1 MAVNGITIGK
11 LYAGWIG
18 SLGESARSNYSS
30 NIKEFFQLMY
40 NKSVDEV
47 TEEDLA
53 SIRPH
58 NVQTNY
64 INELM
69 KNCKNSTIKYK
80 VKNIQQFMSKLNINR
95 VYKDVNYAF
104 INDVALSTTN
114 LRDDSSRTRKMTK
127 EDLEALKEWFVN
139 DRYAEGRYSYKGKI
153 YATLVDFMYVTGS
166 RISAS
171 FKVKWTDIKQR
182 KDDYGQLAYVIYIRD
197 KGNKLEM
204 FPITDEFHT
213 QLKEVLYDG
222 NDEVTI
228 FNKISQRGFTNDIK
242 QFAQELDLHEED
254 IFTPHSIR
262 SLAIT
267 TYYGMN
273 KDIVATKNF
282 ANHESI
288 ETTVGYIQDDNN
300 FMTSGSYML
309 SSPEV
314 TIDDISDLSKEELLS
329 IIKGKEDIIHY
340 IYNNKDK

>member
-1 MAVNGITIGK
+1 MNEITIGE
-11 LYAGWIG
+11 LFTGWVD
-18 SLGESARSNYSS
+18 SLGESAQSNYSN
-30 NIKEFFQLMY
+30 NIKEFFQMMY

-47 TEEDLA
+47 TEDDLA

-58 NVQTNY
+58 DVQKNY

-69 KNCKNSTIKYK
+69 KSCKNSTIKYK

-95 VYKDVNYAF
+95 VYKNVNYAF
-104 INDVALSTTN
+104 INDVALSTKH

-127 EDLEALKEWFVN
+127 EDFEALKEWFVN

-213 QLKEVLYDG
+213 QLKENLYDG
-222 NDEVTI
+222 NDDVTI

-242 QFAQELDLHEED
+242 KFAQELDLHEED

-267 TYYGMN
+267 TYYSMN

-300 FMTSGSYML
+300 FMMSGSYML

-314 TIDDISDLSKEELLS
+314 TIDDISDLSKEELLN
-329 IIKGKEDIIHY
+329 IIKDKKDIIHY
-340 IYNNKDK
+340 IYSNKD

>member
-1 MAVNGITIGK
+1 MNEITIGE
-11 LYAGWIG
+11 LFIGWVD
-18 SLGESARSNYSS
+18 SLGESAQSNYSN
-30 NIKEFFQLMY
+30 NIKEFFQMMY

-47 TEEDLA
+47 TEDDLA

-58 NVQTNY
+58 DVQKNY

-95 VYKDVNYAF
+95 VYKNVNYAF
-104 INDVALSTTN
+104 INDVALSTKH

-127 EDLEALKEWFVN
+127 QDLEALKEWFVN

-213 QLKEVLYDG
+213 QLKEILYDG

-228 FNKISQRGFTNDIK
+228 FHEISQRGFTNDIK
-242 QFAQELDLHEED
+242 QFAKELDLHEED

-267 TYYGMN
+267 TYYSMN

-282 ANHESI
+282 ANHESV

-300 FMTSGSYML
+300 FMMSGSYML

-329 IIKGKEDIIHY
+329 IIKDKKDIIHY
-340 IYNNKDK
+340 IYSNKE

>member
-1 MAVNGITIGK
+1 MNEITIGE
-11 LYAGWIG
+11 LFIGWVD
-18 SLGESARSNYSS
+18 SLGESAQSNYSN
-30 NIKEFFQLMY
+30 NIKEFFQMMY
-40 NKSVDEV
+40 NKDVSEV
-47 TEEDLA
+47 TEDDLA

-58 NVQTNY
+58 DVQKNY
-64 INELM
+64 ISELM

-95 VYKDVNYAF
+95 VYKNVNYAF
-104 INDVALSTTN
+104 INDVALSTKH

-127 EDLEALKEWFVN
+127 EDFEALKEWFVN

-213 QLKEVLYDG
+213 QLKENLYDG

-242 QFAQELDLHEED
+242 KFAQELDLHEED

-267 TYYGMN
+267 TYYSMN

-300 FMTSGSYML
+300 FMMSGSYML

-329 IIKGKEDIIHY
+329 IIKDKKDIIHY
-340 IYNNKDK
+340 IYSNKE

>member
-1 MAVNGITIGK
+1 MNDITIGE
-11 LYAGWIG
+11 LFTGWMDN
-18 SLGESARSNYSS
+18 LGESARSNYSS

-47 TEEDLA
+47 TEEDLT

-58 NVQTNY
+58 DVQTNY
-64 INELM
+64 INVLM
-69 KNCKNSTIKYK
+69 DSCKNSTIKYK
-80 VKNIQQFMSKLNINR
+80 VKNVQQFINKLNINR
-95 VYKDVNYAF
+95 VYQNVNYAF
-104 INDVALSTTN
+104 INDVALSTKN
-114 LRDDSSRTRKMTK
+114 LKDDSSRTRKMTK
-127 EDLEALKEWFVN
+127 EDLEALKKWFVN

-153 YATLVDFMYVTGS
+153 YATLVDFMFVTGS

-171 FKVKWTDIKQR
+171 FSVTWNDIKNR
-182 KDDYGQLAYVIYIRD
+182 KDDYGQSAYVIYIKD
-197 KGNKLEM
+197 KGDKLEM
-204 FPITDEFHT
+204 FPITDEFYH
-213 QLKEVLYDG
+213 QLRDVLYDDD
-222 NDEVTI
+222 NNQAI
-228 FNKISQRGFTNDIK
+228 FHNISQRGFTNDIK
-242 QFAQELDLHEED
+242 NFAEELDLHEED

-314 TIDDISDLSKEELLS
+314 TIDDISELSKEDLLS
-329 IIKGKEDIIHY
+329 IIKDKKDIIHY
-340 IYNNKDK
+340 IYSNKDK

>member
-1 MAVNGITIGK
+1 MNEITIGE
-11 LYAGWIG
+11 LFTGWVD
-18 SLGESARSNYSS
+18 SLGESAQSNYSN
-30 NIKEFFQLMY
+30 NIKEFFQMMY

-47 TEEDLA
+47 TEDDLA

-58 NVQTNY
+58 DVQKNY

-95 VYKDVNYAF
+95 VYKNVNYAF
-104 INDVALSTTN
+104 INDVALSTKH

-127 EDLEALKEWFVN
+127 EDFEALKEWFVN

-213 QLKEVLYDG
+213 QLKENLYDG
-222 NDEVTI
+222 NDDVTI

-242 QFAQELDLHEED
+242 KFAQELDLHEED

-267 TYYGMN
+267 TYYSMN

-300 FMTSGSYML
+300 FMMSGSYML

-314 TIDDISDLSKEELLS
+314 TIDDISDLSKEELLN
-329 IIKGKEDIIHY
+329 IIKDKKDIIHY
-340 IYNNKDK
+340 IYSNKD